1 MKVKIQKVS
10 GTALYVMLAI
20 TLVVIGMFFF
30 GGETPMDQRIVADPA
45 LEEPAQ
51 TDALIYWMYV
61 LMGVTI
67 AVTVAAA
74 AFQFVT
80 GFIDAP
86 KAALKSLIGL
96 IVLVLVMTVSW
107 AMGNDQAL
115 TIQGYSGT
123 ENVPFW
129 LKLTDMFL
137 YTIYI
142 LMAATILLIFGFG
155 ILKKF
160 KN

>member
-10 GTALYVMLAI
+10 GTVLYVMLAI
-20 TLVVIGMFFF
+20 TLVILGMFFF
-30 GGETPMDQRIVADPA
+30 GGETPIDQRMVADTSMS
-45 LEEPAQ
+45 EPAQ

-61 LMGVTI
+61 LLGVAITITI
-67 AVTVAAA
+67 AAAIY
-74 AFQFVT
+74 QFIA

-86 KAALKSLIGL
+86 KAAIKSLMGL
-96 IVLVLVMTVSW
+96 ILLVVILVVSW
-107 AMGNDQAL
+107 SAGSDQAL
-115 TIQGYSGT
+115 VMPGYDGT

-142 LMAATILLIFGFG
+142 MMGALILLILGFG
-155 ILKKF
+155 VAKKF
-160 KN
+160 K